1 MGKTKNSTSFTLYK
15 WTLSYFKP
23 FLFYTLVF
31 VICGGIMI
39 YGELAIPRR
48 MGYLIDNVS
57 QLKDTGLLKKEILIL
72 TALAAVIILVKS
84 IYYLLE
90 QVIVNKIIKNQQ
102 MDLIRKLQTL
112 GFSYYEKVSTA
123 NILFIFENA
132 VTQVQK
138 TYNFLFPQFI
148 YSFVQFVVPSIILI
162 INVPIFFVASM
173 VGNIIY
179 VLINGYANKKIEY
192 YLDLETKADETYQ
205 NNLYNA
211 ISATNELKVT
221 GASDWFLNRT
231 IKSFDEYR
239 IQRMWSIFWRHYRF
253 SSVGFSLTISI
264 VLFYFLGF
272 KLIQTGQLTV
282 GDFVGY
288 SFLMGLMS
296 RGFSVF
302 FYIVPAQKHAL
313 KYAQYIYD
321 FLQLEPEVEDNG
333 NKELDKSDLN
343 MVLKD
348 ISFKY
353 SEAED
358 YIIKN
363 ISLDIPTGKKVALV
377 GESGSGKTTLLKLIG
392 RFYDVT
398 SGEIS
403 IGTQNIKNLSLVNL
417 RENLAYVF
425 QETQLFNMSIKDNI
439 KFGNFEATD
448 EEIIEVAKLANIHEF
463 IIGTENGYDTII
475 GESGVSLS
483 GGQKQRL
490 SLARMLLK
498 NSPIVLL
505 DEATSAL
512 DNITEENIKNSLD
525 LALKD
530 KTVITVAHKL
540 STIKDYDLIVV
551 INKGEIAEQGDYDTL
566 MSNKSLFYNLVIR
579 GDEDGE

>member
-1 MGKTKNSTSFTLYK
+1 MGKIKNSTSFTLYK

-39 YGELAIPRR
+39 YGELTIPRR

-57 QLKDTGLLKKEILIL
+57 QLKNTGLLKKEILIL
-72 TALAAVIILVKS
+72 TALSAVVILVKS
-84 IYYLLE
+84 MYYLLE
-90 QVIVNKIIKNQQ
+90 QVIVNRIIKNQQ
-102 MDLIRKLQTL
+102 MDLIRKLQTF

-138 TYNFLFPQFI
+138 TYSFLFPQFI

-162 INVPIFFVASM
+162 IKVPIFFLASM

-211 ISATNELKVT
+211 ISATDELKVT

-253 SSVGFSLTISI
+253 SSVGLSLTISI
-264 VLFYFLGF
+264 VLFYFFGF
-272 KLIQTGQLTV
+272 NLIQTGELTV

-313 KYAQYIYD
+313 KYAKYIYD
-321 FLQLEPEVEDNG
+321 FLQLKPEVEDNG
-333 NKELDKSDLN
+333 DKDLDTTDLN
-343 MVLKD
+343 VVLKD

-353 SEAED
+353 SEADD

-363 ISLDIPTGKKVALV
+363 ISLDIPVGKKVALV
-377 GESGSGKTTLLKLIG
+377 GESGSGKSTLLKLIG

-403 IGTQNIKNLSLVNL
+403 IGKQNIKNLSLVNL

-425 QETQLFNMSIKDNI
+425 QETQLFNMSIKNNI
-439 KFGNFEATD
+439 KLGNFEATD

-463 IIGTENGYDTII
+463 IIDTENGYDTII

-512 DNITEENIKNSLD
+512 DNITEENIKNSLN

-551 INKGEIAEQGDYDTL
+551 IDKGEIAEQGDYETL
-566 MSNKSLFYNLVIR
+566 MSNKNLFYNLVIR